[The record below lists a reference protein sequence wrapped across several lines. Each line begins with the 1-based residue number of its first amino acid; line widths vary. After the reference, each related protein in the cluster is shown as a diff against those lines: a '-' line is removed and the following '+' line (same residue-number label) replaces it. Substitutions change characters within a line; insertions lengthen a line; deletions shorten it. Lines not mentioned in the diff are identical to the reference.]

1 MGWAPSCCLAPDTLC
16 AGWLCLWRLGDGE
29 QDGAAECALG
39 GAGLEASITSPPQAK
54 SQELCPRV
62 LGGQKNKGENLDVGT
77 FGDHRGRTAA
87 RTSHKTVDTCMHTHA
102 HTHTLL
108 TKGSL
113 SPDLSIPPLP
123 WPKSLTSARL
133 PHTSSLRHPAGFSF
147 EYKPGSLGGF
157 LWVCLPGSREETC

>member
-1 MGWAPSCCLAPDTLC
+1 M
-16 AGWLCLWRLGDGE
+16 LGLLE
-29 QDGAAECALG
+29 TT
-39 GAGLEASITSPPQAK
+39 GAGQQLEPLTKPWIHACT
-54 SQELCPRV
+54 
-62 LGGQKNKGENLDVGT
+62 
-77 FGDHRGRTAA
+77 
-87 RTSHKTVDTCMHTHA
+87 HTR
-102 HTHTLL
+102 THTLL

-147 EYKPGSLGGF
+147 EYKPGSLGGL

>member
-102 HTHTLL
+102 HTHTPHQRVPFPRL
-108 TKGSL
+108 KYS
-113 SPDLSIPPLP
+113 
-123 WPKSLTSARL
+123 TSAL
-133 PHTSSLRHPAGFSF
+133 AQISYLCKAAP
-147 EYKPGSLGGF
+147 YK
-157 LWVCLPGSREETC
+157 